1 MILKKNK
8 KIQYL
13 VGIFCIFIAIMIIFS
28 DYGIIKRISLEM
40 KTAELQKEISLQKQ
54 TTDSMQNVIDKLNND
69 TVVIEKI
76 ASEKYGMSKKKEDIY
91 YIKPKNKIKKLFL
104 TCNFSQC
111 CYQFFSFFR
120 ALFSAIVCK

>member
-1 MILKKNK
+1 MKNK

-40 KTAELQKEISLQKQ
+40 KTTELQKEISLQKQ

-69 TVVIEKI
+69 TVEIEKI
-76 ASEKYGMSKKKEDIY
+76 AREKYGMSKKNEDIY
-91 YIKPKNKIKKLFL
+91 YIKPKNK
-104 TCNFSQC
+104 
-111 CYQFFSFFR
+111 
-120 ALFSAIVCK
+120 